1 VLVDPSAKRG
11 FISGLAETIE
21 TIVQLVRSSE
31 PRKSP
36 NQDANPRGRKDYR
49 NPRLMVCS
57 QPSPSSL
64 AQREELERLFGVA
77 NETVGWCTGG
87 LERPARAMACAR
99 PAHRWQAACALIDR
113 LATSRQ

>member
-1 VLVDPSAKRG
+1 MAWLKPLKPLFNSFG
-11 FISGLAETIE
+11 H
-21 TIVQLVRSSE
+21 
-31 PRKSP
+31 P
-36 NQDANPRGRKDYR
+36 NRASRPTKTLTHGGARITATPG
-49 NPRLMVCS
+49 LMVCS